1 VNSLAKKLGI
11 PSLIAAAAL
20 GGAAL
25 GATVFAPASGNAQT
39 STTGGSSGSSATPG
53 TDTSNSDPTHEA
65 SESAQR
71 EADETSG
78 KIQPGVGGHSNTDPA
93 HEAAESPERAAQ
105 EKAQDD
111 ANASTSTTTG
121 G

>member
-1 VNSLAKKLGI
+1 LNGLARKI
-11 PSLIAAAAL
+11 RVPAVIAAAAIG
-20 GGAAL
+20 GGAL
-25 GATVFAPASGNAQT
+25 GMTVFAPTSGSAQT
-39 STTGGSSGSSATPG
+39 TTTTGSSSNSATAG

-78 KIQPGVGGHSNTDPA
+78 KIQPGAGGHSNTDPA
-93 HEAAESPERAAQ
+93 HEAAESPARAAQ
-105 EKAQDD
+105 EATDD
-111 ANASTSTTTG
+111 ANASTSTTG